1 MIRKLNA
8 VAVAAL
14 ALVAAAGAQ
23 AQSSVSIY
31 GVVDQAL
38 ASVHNS
44 VDAEKNNAAE
54 DRLTG
59 VEDGGM
65 TSSYIGF
72 SGTEDLGGGLKAL
85 FKLETYV
92 KGDTGVTGTS
102 NFWGRNSWLGLS
114 GGFGSVMAGQA
125 QTPLYNATVAFN
137 PFGSSRLFSVST
149 RQYFGS
155 YGDVAAVGQN
165 KAWTNSLSYYTPGDL
180 GGFNGALQY
189 AFKEGADGSG
199 SVGGSV
205 GYAAGPLAAAVVFQQ
220 VKTGYATGRQNTW
233 QLNGSYDLGVAKL
246 FAQYGQ
252 VKDSSAAPY
261 KDKIWQLGAS
271 VPVGS
276 GAVMAS
282 YGEKQYKDTGAGDTY
297 KDKNKTLSLGYD
309 YALSKRTDVYA
320 AYAYDRFS
328 DNDTATAKFEST
340 NSVGVGI
347 RHRF

>member
-102 NFWGRNSWLGLS
+102 NFWGRNSWLG
-114 GGFGSVMAGQA
+114 
-125 QTPLYNATVAFN
+125 P
-137 PFGSSRLFSVST
+137 
-149 RQYFGS
+149 
-155 YGDVAAVGQN
+155 
-165 KAWTNSLSYYTPGDL
+165 PGD
-180 GGFNGALQY
+180 
-189 AFKEGADGSG
+189 
-199 SVGGSV
+199 
-205 GYAAGPLAAAVVFQQ
+205 P
-220 VKTGYATGRQNTW
+220 
-233 QLNGSYDLGVAKL
+233 LGVPL
-246 FAQYGQ
+246 
-252 VKDSSAAPY
+252 P
-261 KDKIWQLGAS
+261 
-271 VPVGS
+271 
-276 GAVMAS
+276 
-282 YGEKQYKDTGAGDTY
+282 
-297 KDKNKTLSLGYD
+297 
-309 YALSKRTDVYA
+309 
-320 AYAYDRFS
+320 
-328 DNDTATAKFEST
+328 
-340 NSVGVGI
+340 
-347 RHRF
+347 RHRRGHGHGHRQRGRPAGLRRHRA